1 MGGSQYF
8 SAPGSPSGS
17 ARQHWDWRD
26 GDADVPGA
34 MRKPHL
40 QQETINTGKG
50 KKKGHRKGRRRNH
63 NNGMNR
69 QGIPQYCGMA
79 FPGDSSDTGYPDNPI
94 AYQASQFSG
103 MNPYGFSYQAADG
116 CKLKHGLEYFNT
128 NACSDSYLLDPAVM
142 TSYGAMPNDVKIAPY
157 YVNQSFVPY
166 SGWDASVYAQQTQTG
181 SHVPGMYASAA
192 PVAANAIVGQEV
204 WRRSTLNEVRTQMRS
219 RSFSSPDQYAS
230 VTASAALLGSL
241 WTSSALP
248 AIEDKKDDAP
258 DLERFLK
265 SATPRFK
272 ISTDSLSLRD
282 FKLLDVWKHFEKA
295 SAFGMKCPTLG
306 GPRGPS
312 TCYFVPFL
320 SCVHIYETVNAPGR
334 GKLPQGTFSY
344 PEGLDTWPK
353 YMKRRYN
360 WSAKDHVGER
370 LPFHQ
375 QVMDL
380 CGSSGLEHTLAASKI
395 SELHPY
401 SWFAVAWYPLY
412 RIPEAPLTA
421 RFLTF
426 HSFAPLWEA
435 VAQST
440 LDRDNI
446 PNLHAE
452 MMNLKIPEELPRP
465 QTGAALTPKGVI
477 GVEHFP
483 GSPLTSDA
491 TRTPAESSDGSS
503 PAEPAA
509 NSDTASVT
517 ASYGST
523 GPPTPE
529 FSAGEEEEEEE
540 EKCMSCAATTV
551 SSTASLSKIELPPVG
566 LCWHTSG
573 NAASSRKSRGE
584 NWIDTMVKV
593 NASGH
598 TVFSSGDSLPGS
610 TNACVVS
617 AGPGNLVVKKDYP
630 LSKGGPLSW
639 DIQMEELTEGAKRLA
654 LGTGLHL
661 EEGEETEPV
670 SDNICPDYQFFL
682 SRYG

>member
-1 MGGSQYF
+1 V
-8 SAPGSPSGS
+8 
-17 ARQHWDWRD
+17 RQHWDFSD
-26 GDADVPGA
+26 GDADVLGA
-34 MRKPHL
+34 VTNPHINQEGHKP
-40 QQETINTGKG
+40 GKG
-50 KKKGHRKGRRRNH
+50 KRKGYKKGRRRQYS
-63 NNGMNR
+63 NGSNR
-69 QGIPQYCGMA
+69 HGLPQYTSMGFQGCPTDA
-79 FPGDSSDTGYPDNPI
+79 VYPDNPT
-94 AYQASQFSG
+94 AYQTSQFNG
-103 MNPYGFSYQAADG
+103 MHTYGYQGIDG
-116 CKLKHGLEYFNT
+116 F
-128 NACSDSYLLDPAVM
+128 V
-142 TSYGAMPNDVKIAPY
+142 TSYGAMQNDMKTRPY
-157 YVNQSFVPY
+157 YVNQSFVPCPT
-166 SGWDASVYAQQTQTG
+166 WDATMYNQHTPG
-181 SHVPGMYASAA
+181 SHIPVYTSA
-192 PVAANAIVGQEV
+192 PLGAANAIVGQEV
-204 WRRSTLNEVRTQMRS
+204 WRRNSNNEGKTQTRS
-219 RSFSSPDQYAS
+219 RSFSNPEQYTS

-272 ISTDSLSLRD
+272 ISTESLSLKD
-282 FKLLDVWKHFEKA
+282 FRLLDVWKHFEKA

-320 SCVHIYETVNAPGR
+320 SCVHIYESVDASDD
-334 GKLPQGTFSY
+334 GKIPQGTFSY

-370 LPFHQ
+370 LPFYQ

-380 CGSSGLEHTLAASKI
+380 CGSSGLDHMLAASKI
-395 SELHPY
+395 SDLHPY

-446 PNLHAE
+446 SNLHAQ
-452 MMNLKIPEELPRP
+452 MMNLKIPEDLPRA

-477 GVEHFP
+477 GVGPFP
-483 GSPLTSDA
+483 GSPLRSDA

-503 PAEPAA
+503 PAEPAV

-573 NAASSRKSRGE
+573 NTASGRKSRGE
-584 NWIDTMVKV
+584 NWTDTMVKV

-598 TVFSSGDSLPGS
+598 TLFSSGDSLPGS

-654 LGTGLHL
+654 LGTGLHP
-661 EEGEETEPV
+661 EDRDDTEPV
-670 SDNICPDYQFFL
+670 SDSICPDYQFFL